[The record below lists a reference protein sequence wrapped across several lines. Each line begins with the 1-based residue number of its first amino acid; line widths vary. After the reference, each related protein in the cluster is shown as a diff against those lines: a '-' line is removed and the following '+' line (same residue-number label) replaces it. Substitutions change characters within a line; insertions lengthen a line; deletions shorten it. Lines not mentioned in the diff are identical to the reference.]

1 MKKFAEHT
9 IATFLAVCF
18 FVLTALFFSALNVH
32 YVNIAEFD
40 FTALKAG
47 IYLTVLCLILILGI
61 TKIITV
67 FRHPTVE
74 KFVVLFLALGILT
87 WIQANLAPWDYG
99 MLDGKEINWE
109 SKKIYGYLDSAMW
122 ILGLG
127 LAFFKHKFLYRN
139 SKTIAIAFI
148 LIQVIFLVIT
158 VNNAPDEPSFK
169 SYTISED
176 QKYSF
181 SKDKNVILVI
191 LDTFQTDIFQEIIN
205 EHSSYKNVFDGFT
218 YYRNALSG
226 FPTTYPSVPLIMTG
240 QFYENKIPM
249 QDFIKEVYLG
259 DSLPKIL
266 KENGY
271 FVDLFAIKNTV
282 YYDEQVASNFSKR
295 KSIFI
300 DSKEFVRFLT
310 ADFFK
315 ISPHFLK
322 KFVYEH
328 LERQAEKTATDQFF
342 DFIDGIQN
350 KSAAVALK
358 GYKGFFNF
366 YHLIGI
372 HPPLTID
379 ENLEI
384 QEMDITRANL
394 KKQGLAVLKAME
406 MFLDK
411 LKELDVYNNSMI
423 IIIAD
428 HGLGTDINLDLY
440 KSGIEDLNK
449 IPMNEKGTALPL
461 VLVKSFDSVGKLKI
475 SDGPVALIDV
485 PITIFKALGISGNFV
500 GKSILETSEND
511 KRTRRFLYFDWEHEY
526 WKLEKRYLSPMKEYF
541 VTGFSW
547 LDSSWKDPGNVINP
561 ITITK

>member
-1 MKKFAEHT
+1 
-9 IATFLAVCF
+9 
-18 FVLTALFFSALNVH
+18 
-32 YVNIAEFD
+32 
-40 FTALKAG
+40 
-47 IYLTVLCLILILGI
+47 
-61 TKIITV
+61 
-67 FRHPTVE
+67 
-74 KFVVLFLALGILT
+74 
-87 WIQANLAPWDYG
+87 
-99 MLDGKEINWE
+99 
-109 SKKIYGYLDSAMW
+109 
-122 ILGLG
+122 
-127 LAFFKHKFLYRN
+127 
-139 SKTIAIAFI
+139 
-148 LIQVIFLVIT
+148 
-158 VNNAPDEPSFK
+158 
-169 SYTISED
+169 
-176 QKYSF
+176 
-181 SKDKNVILVI
+181 
-191 LDTFQTDIFQEIIN
+191 
-205 EHSSYKNVFDGFT
+205 
-218 YYRNALSG
+218 
-226 FPTTYPSVPLIMTG
+226 MTG